1 MNVRVLI
8 ADFLYCKGD
17 LQEYINRRFQSK
29 TQIVVD
35 KNAYEYVVRKD
46 GIKFYTKSDFFTLG
60 DIDQDYNIS
69 DLKKYPV
76 AVDLGANIG
85 GFTCRAARVC
95 DRVLALEPVRFNEL
109 MDNINLNN
117 YKNVTA
123 LPYGI
128 GDGGLVETE
137 WDGILQ
143 DIPTVTFD
151 KVMDWVAGEKCFAK
165 IDTEGA
171 ERFIPSEQL
180 AQFDRIEM
188 ELHHWQREAADRFK
202 RDLVKTHDVVVDH
215 VGSFGSI
222 GVLHATRK
230 KE

>member
-8 ADFLYCKGD
+8 DDFLYCKGD
-17 LQEYINRRFQSK
+17 LQEYINRRFQSR

-69 DLKKYPV
+69 DLKDYPV

-85 GFTCRAARVC
+85 GFTCRAAKVC
-95 DRVLALEPVRFNEL
+95 KRVLALEPVRFNEL

-128 GDGGLVETE
+128 GDGGLVETG

-151 KVMDWVAGEKCFAK
+151 KVLDWVAGEKCFAK

-171 ERFIPSEQL
+171 EKYIPIEQL
-180 AQFDRIEM
+180 QQIDAIEM
-188 ELHHWQREAADRFK
+188 ELHHWEKEAAQRILRGLKDTHEI
-202 RDLVKTHDVVVDH
+202 THDH
-215 VGSFGSI
+215 IGAFGSI
-222 GVLHATRK
+222 GILHARK
-230 KE
+230 K